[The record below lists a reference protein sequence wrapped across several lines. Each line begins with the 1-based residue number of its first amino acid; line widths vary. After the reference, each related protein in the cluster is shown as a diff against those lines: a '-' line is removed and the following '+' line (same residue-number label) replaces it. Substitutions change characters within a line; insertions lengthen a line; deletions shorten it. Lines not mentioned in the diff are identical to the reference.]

1 MLLAELNIRHTRRHM
16 PTRRVAVD
24 DGYLPTS
31 GPAFGG
37 VLIGA
42 VVAEHVAGLDEE
54 QFDALDRLVD
64 ARHATALPS
73 RASRC
78 ATGCRPTRTGSTSP
92 ATGSSAPTSS
102 RDRPARARARPPRA
116 GGPAGDRRDHGG
128 ARGSPPSGRTIVF
141 RSSTPR
147 SRRPGVPA
155 RGSRGPPP
163 ATRAGPGC
171 ARHRGRRH
179 RARRPRRPRRAAGRR
194 VARRPVG
201 AALGDG
207 GARAPRRAWHRA

>member
-42 VVAEHVAGLDEE
+42 VIAEHVPGLDEE

-64 ARHATALPS
+64 GGPPGAHGA

-78 ATGCRPTRTGSTSP
+78 ATGSRPTPTGSTSP
-92 ATGSSAPTSS
+92 ATASSAPRSN
-102 RDRPARARARPPRA
+102 
-116 GGPAGDRRDHGG
+116 G
-128 ARGSPPSGRTIVF
+128 ARCG
-141 RSSTPR
+141 RSS
-147 SRRPGVPA
+147 S
-155 RGSRGPPP
+155 SI
-163 ATRAGPGC
+163 AT
-171 ARHRGRRH
+171 
-179 RARRPRRPRRAAGRR
+179 ARRRRR
-194 VARRPVG
+194 
-201 AALGDG
+201 
-207 GARAPRRAWHRA
+207 